1 MNAEHP
7 DLWALVRGELD
18 NAAVFSAAGHLDRCE
33 ECRRELAETAAG
45 HALLHRGA
53 ATVDERRATGGA
65 RAERRNL
72 SEPEL
77 PPLPLPRRRTL
88 ASRPLLT
95 LVATAAVVTGLAWAG
110 TSFLGGDDD
119 RAPMA
124 GATPTVTVTASPPT
138 PTAPVT
144 EPSAGP
150 LKRQSAVL
158 QPVDSRGTGEV
169 FMASG
174 ARSAQMRIE
183 TKNLPKL
190 KRGQFFYVWLLDPAT
205 NKMLPLGQVGPGG
218 TATFEVSLD
227 LLTSYSAVDVSLE
240 QDDGDPQHS
249 PRSVLRA
256 VYA

>member
-1 MNAEHP
+1 MNTEHP
-7 DLWALVRGELD
+7 DLWALLRGELD
-18 NAAVFSAAGHLDRCE
+18 NAAVFAAAGHLDQCDA
-33 ECRRELAETAAG
+33 CRRELAETAAG

-53 ATVDERRATGGA
+53 ATVEERRATVA
-65 RAERRNL
+65 TRAERRDT
-72 SEPEL
+72 SKPDL
-77 PPLPLPRRRTL
+77 PPLSLPRRSSM
-88 ASRPLLT
+88 ASRPLLA

-110 TSFLGGDDD
+110 TSFLGPSDD
-119 RAPMA
+119 RAPIA
-124 GATPTVTVTASPPT
+124 GSTPTVTVTASPQPPQTQPNEPT
-138 PTAPVT
+138 G
-144 EPSAGP
+144 GP
-150 LKRQSAVL
+150 LERRSAVL

-174 ARSAQMRIE
+174 ARSAQMRVE
-183 TKNLPKL
+183 THNLPKL
-190 KRGQFFYVWLLDPAT
+190 KRGQFFYVWLLDPET

-227 LLTSYSAVDVSLE
+227 LLTSYTAVDVSLE